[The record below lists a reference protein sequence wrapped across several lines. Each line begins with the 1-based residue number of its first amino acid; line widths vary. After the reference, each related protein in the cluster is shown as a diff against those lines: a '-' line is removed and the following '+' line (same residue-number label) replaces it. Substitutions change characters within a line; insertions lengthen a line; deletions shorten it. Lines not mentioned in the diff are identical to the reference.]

1 MVQLTMQIP
10 DDLAVRIQ
18 PMSQWIPTIL
28 RISLMGFR
36 TTAISTATEFVNFLS
51 LNPTLPEFLNYH
63 VSEHSQQRLRR
74 LLSLHENGLL
84 SEAEKAELD
93 ELEQLEHLVVMLKLQ
108 FAQNKQP

>member
-18 PMSQWIPTIL
+18 PMSQWLPTIL

-36 TTAISTATEFVNFLS
+36 TTAVSTATEFINFLS
-51 LNPTLPEFLNYH
+51 RNPTPQDFLNYH
-63 VSEHSQQRLRR
+63 VSENSQQRLRR
-74 LLSLHENGLL
+74 LLSLNETGLL
-84 SEAEKAELD
+84 SESEKAELD
-93 ELEQLEHLVVMLKLQ
+93 ELEKLEHLVIMLKAQ

>member
-18 PMSQWIPTIL
+18 PMSQWLPTIL

-51 LNPTLPEFLNYH
+51 LNPTPHDFLNYH
-63 VSEHSQQRLRR
+63 VSENSQQRVRR
-74 LLSLHENGLL
+74 LLILNETGLL

-93 ELEQLEHLVVMLKLQ
+93 ELEQLEHLVIMLK
-108 FAQNKQP
+108 AQLAHNKQP